1 MRKILIV
8 SLMLASCSF
17 IFAQSDSTIVDKSIK
32 NIGNDQKP
40 QPQTEQPQAQTQAS
54 QRYQKARWFSVGA
67 KLGYNVALTQDKIS
81 HDYDYSLHTDI
92 RHGGSI
98 GINLRLGTNVYCQPE
113 VLYTFA
119 CYNASSTIAGDTTTS
134 RNLQNHTIDLPV
146 LLGYS
151 PICSKT
157 FKLRVMAGPR
167 FSFDVNK
174 NKNYD
179 VIQPKQ
185 GLTASMRKNRLG
197 LDCGIGLDIW
207 RITVDFR
214 YILMQDIYK
223 YQYQNTET
231 SEWKNVNFLVS
242 TFNISIGYTIW
253 GNNMPSS
260 KKQKYNPDAYDFF
273 NKDRR

>member
-1 MRKILIV
+1 MSERRVGMKKHGYFQLAREEVLSLAEEYGSPLLVLSLQQVEANYKRLRRYLPRVRVHYAIKANPHPEILRTMI
-8 SLMLASCSF
+8 
-17 IFAQSDSTIVDKSIK
+17 
-32 NIGNDQKP
+32 
-40 QPQTEQPQAQTQAS
+40 
-54 QRYQKARWFSVGA
+54 
-67 KLGYNVALTQDKIS
+67 KLGS
-81 HDYDYSLHTDI
+81 
-92 RHGGSI
+92 
-98 GINLRLGTNVYCQPE
+98 
-113 VLYTFA
+113 
-119 CYNASSTIAGDTTTS
+119 
-134 RNLQNHTIDLPV
+134 
-146 LLGYS
+146 
-151 PICSKT
+151 
-157 FKLRVMAGPR
+157 
-167 FSFDVNK
+167 SFDVASDGEIRLLNSMGVKGEKMIYANPMKTQGGLKACVECRVSRMTFDCKSELDKIAKVLPNATVLLRLRIDNSSAHVYLNK